1 MKERCLLTCSL
12 GSFLLVFNTAH
23 THLPAHSASHSGLSP
38 PTPIIKEDNA
48 SKSCPQANVIR
59 TMFQVR
65 FLQTT
70 LSYVKLAARRVLKK
84 KRMKKNM
91 GSKMMNKSGWSK

>member
-12 GSFLLVFNTAH
+12 ASFLLVFNTTR

-38 PTPIIKEDNA
+38 PTPMIKEDNA
-48 SKSCPQANVIR
+48 SELCPQANVIR

-65 FLQTT
+65 FLQTM
-70 LSYVKLAARRVLKK
+70 LSYVKLPDMRVLKI
-84 KRMKKNM
+84 KNEEEHV
-91 GSKMMNKSGWSK
+91 

>member
-12 GSFLLVFNTAH
+12 ASFLLVFNSAH
-23 THLPAHSASHSGLSP
+23 SHLPAHSASHSGLSP
-38 PTPIIKEDNA
+38 PTPVIKEDNA
-48 SKSCPQANVIR
+48 SESCPQANVIR

-70 LSYVKLAARRVLKK
+70 LSYVKLAARRVLKI
-84 KRMKKNM
+84 KNEEEH
-91 GSKMMNKSGWSK
+91 G